1 MSQISSTPTL
11 TPAAPASPSPGATT
25 PATPPVASDATP
37 PTQTPA
43 APVATLPPEKAKP
56 AAPAA
61 DPSVISLSA
70 SVATNQQTA
79 DTELD
84 ITSVFTKAGLDPKTI
99 ATEYSTNGTV
109 SDETVKLIQ
118 ASDPKLKLMGKGL
131 IKDFVAGQAAIH
143 TLNVQRAQS
152 ATKAGIEAAGGEDQ
166 HKNLLAWMGQNIE
179 PARLARFDTMLK
191 SDPTLYPDII
201 KIIDGE
207 YRAKN
212 GAGGTAPIIPGQVPS
227 GKSGIPTTAA
237 ELASINNRALAGDQE
252 AVAIVMKMTDA
263 DRARIRS

>member
-1 MSQISSTPTL
+1 MSQIPSAPSL
-11 TPAAPASPSPGATT
+11 TPAAPASPAPA
-25 PATPPVASDATP
+25 ATPPVASDATP

-43 APVATLPPEKAKP
+43 APVATLPPDKTP

-99 ATEYSTNGTV
+99 AAEYSTNGTV

-118 ASDPKLKLMGKGL
+118 ASDPKLKFMGKGL

-143 TLNVQRAQS
+143 TLGVQRVQN

-166 HKNLLAWMGQNIE
+166 HKSLLAWMGQNVE

-201 KIIDGE
+201 KIIDAE
-207 YRAKN
+207 YKAKA
-212 GAGGTAPIIPGQVPS
+212 GAGGTAPIIAGQVPS
-227 GKSGIPTTAA
+227 GNAGIPTTAA
-237 ELASINNRALAGDQE
+237 ELASVNNRALAGDQ
-252 AVAIVMKMTDA
+252 AAIAIVMKMSDA